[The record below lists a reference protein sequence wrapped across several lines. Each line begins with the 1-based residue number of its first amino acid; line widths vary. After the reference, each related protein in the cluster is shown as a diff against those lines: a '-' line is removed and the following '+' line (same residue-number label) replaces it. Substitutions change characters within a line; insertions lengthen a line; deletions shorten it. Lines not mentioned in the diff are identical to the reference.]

1 MLYLVVGNGISG
13 INTAEVIRERDKE
26 GKIIIITKEKYPYY
40 SRPQL
45 IEFLAGNIDLDKLP
59 FYSEDWY
66 KEKNIEV
73 HYGETALKI
82 ETEGKILKTD
92 KNEYTFDKLI
102 IATGAIPSKPNIE
115 NINTEGVF
123 TLRNIDD
130 ALNIISYIKGKERA
144 ILLGCG
150 LLGLE
155 TGRALSQRGLKIIGL
170 EFFPRLLPRQLDD
183 EGAKILQNI
192 IEKKFSFE
200 FYLGVKAQKVIG
212 DGKFEGI
219 ELEDGRKI
227 MGDVLIIS
235 AGIIPDIDL
244 AKNSGLET
252 NKGIIVN
259 NFMETSAKDVYAVGD
274 CAEHNGRIYGIIPAC
289 IEQSE
294 VVGRNVTFN
303 RVEYKGT
310 LPFNSLKVTGV
321 DLTSIG
327 EIEAKEGCEVFV
339 KKDEE
344 RGFYRKIIFR
354 EDVIVGAIL
363 LGNKRSYVNK
373 ILNLIKKRERVLNKE
388 ELINED

>member
-1 MLYLVVGNGISG
+1 MYLIVGNGISG

-26 GKIIIITKEKYPYY
+26 GRIVVISREKYPYY

-45 IEFLAGNIDLDKLP
+45 IEFLAGNITIDQLP
-59 FYSEDWY
+59 FYPEEWY
-66 KEKNIEV
+66 KEQNIEI
-73 HYGETALKI
+73 HYDENAIRVDTQR
-82 ETEGKILKTD
+82 KILITD
-92 KNEYTFDKLI
+92 KNEYSFDKLI
-102 IATGAIPSKPNIE
+102 LATGAIPFKPNIE
-115 NINTEGVF
+115 NINAEGVF

-130 ALNIISYIKGKERA
+130 ALSILSYIKEKERV

-170 EFFPRLLPRQLDD
+170 EFFPRLLPRQLDE

-200 FYLGVKAQKVIG
+200 FYLGVKAQKIIG
-212 DGKFEGI
+212 SKRFEGI

-227 MGDVLIIS
+227 MGDMLIVS
-235 AGIIPDIDL
+235 AGIIPHIEV
-244 AKNSGLET
+244 AKNSGIET

-259 NFMETSAKDVYAVGD
+259 NFMETNIENIYAVGD

-289 IEQSE
+289 MEQSK
-294 VVGRNVTFN
+294 VVGRNVTSEK
-303 RVEYKGT
+303 VEYKGT

-327 EIEAKEGCEVFV
+327 EIEPKDNCEVFV

-344 RGFYRKIIFR
+344 RGFYRKLIFR
-354 EDVIVGAIL
+354 DNMILGAIL

-373 ILNLIKKRERVLNKE
+373 ILSLMKKKEEVLNKE
-388 ELINED
+388 ELLNED

>member
-1 MLYLVVGNGISG
+1 MYLIVGNGISG

-26 GKIIIITKEKYPYY
+26 GRIVVISREKYPYY

-45 IEFLAGNIDLDKLP
+45 IEFLAGNITIDQLP
-59 FYSEDWY
+59 FYPEEWY
-66 KEKNIEV
+66 KEQNIEIHCDENAIKV
-73 HYGETALKI
+73 DTQR
-82 ETEGKILKTD
+82 KILITD
-92 KNEYTFDKLI
+92 KNEYSFDKLI
-102 IATGAIPSKPNIE
+102 LATGAIPFKPNIE
-115 NINTEGVF
+115 NINAEGVF

-130 ALNIISYIKGKERA
+130 ALSILSYIKEKERV

-155 TGRALSQRGLKIIGL
+155 TGKALSQRGLKIIGL
-170 EFFPRLLPRQLDD
+170 EFFPRLLPRQLDE

-200 FYLGVKAQKVIG
+200 FYLGVKAQKIIG
-212 DGKFEGI
+212 SKRFEGI

-227 MGDVLIIS
+227 MGDMLIVS
-235 AGIIPDIDL
+235 AGIIPHIEV
-244 AKNSGLET
+244 AKNSGIET

-259 NFMETSAKDVYAVGD
+259 NFMETNIENIYAVGD

-289 IEQSE
+289 MEQSE
-294 VVGRNVTFN
+294 VVGRNVTSEK
-303 RVEYKGT
+303 VEYKGT

-327 EIEAKEGCEVFV
+327 EIEPKDNCEVFV

-344 RGFYRKIIFR
+344 RGFYRKLIFR
-354 EDVIVGAIL
+354 DNMILGAIL

-373 ILNLIKKRERVLNKE
+373 ILSLMKKKEEVLNKE
-388 ELINED
+388 ELLNED

>member
-1 MLYLVVGNGISG
+1 MLYLIVGNGISG

-26 GKIIIITKEKYPYY
+26 GKIVIITKEKYPYY

-45 IEFLAGNIDLDKLP
+45 IEFLAGNIDLDKLH

-66 KEKNIEV
+66 RERNIEV
-73 HYGETALKI
+73 HYGETALEI
-82 ETEGKILKTD
+82 EAKGKILKTD
-92 KNEYTFDKLI
+92 KNEYAFDKLI
-102 IATGAIPSKPNIE
+102 IATGAVPSKPNME
-115 NINTEGVF
+115 NINTKGVF

-130 ALNIISYIKGKERA
+130 ALNILSYIKDKEKA

-155 TGRALSQRGLKIIGL
+155 TGRALSQRGLKVVGL

-200 FYLGVKAQKVIG
+200 FYLGVKAQRVIG

-259 NFMETSAKDVYAVGD
+259 NFMETSAKDIYAVGD

-289 IEQSE
+289 MEQSE
-294 VVGRNVTFN
+294 VVGRNVTCD

-354 EDVIVGAIL
+354 EDIIVGAIL

>member
-1 MLYLVVGNGISG
+1 MYLIVGNGISG
-13 INTAEVIRERDKE
+13 INTAEIIRERHKE
-26 GKIIIITKEKYPYY
+26 GKIVVISSEKYPYY

-45 IEFLAGNIDLDKLP
+45 IEFLAGNINIDQLP
-59 FYSEDWY
+59 FYSEEWY
-66 KEKNIEV
+66 KKKNIEV
-73 HYGETALKI
+73 HYDERAIKVN
-82 ETEGKILKTD
+82 TERKILITD
-92 KNEYTFDKLI
+92 KNEYPFDKLI
-102 IATGAIPSKPNIE
+102 LATGAVPSKPNIE
-115 NINTEGVF
+115 NINVEGVF

-130 ALNIISYIKGKERA
+130 ALNILSYIKGREKV

-155 TGRALSQRGLKIIGL
+155 TGRALSQRGLKVIGL
-170 EFFPRLLPRQLDD
+170 EFFPRLLPRQLDE

-212 DGKFEGI
+212 SKKFEGI

-227 MGDVLIIS
+227 MGDMLIVS
-235 AGIIPDIDL
+235 AGIVPHIEV
-244 AKNSGLET
+244 AKNSGIET

-259 NFMETSAKDVYAVGD
+259 NFMETNIKDIYAVGD
-274 CAEHNGRIYGIIPAC
+274 CVEHNGRIYGIIPAC
-289 IEQSE
+289 VEQSE
-294 VVGRNVTFN
+294 VVGRNVTSD

-327 EIEAKEGCEVFV
+327 EIEPKENCEVFV
-339 KKDEE
+339 KKDEDK
-344 RGFYRKIIFR
+344 GFYRKLIFR
-354 EDVIVGAIL
+354 DNRIIGAIL
-363 LGNKRSYVNK
+363 LGNGRNYVNK
-373 ILNLIKKRERVLNKE
+373 ILSLMKKKEEVLNKE

>member
-1 MLYLVVGNGISG
+1 MYLIVGNGISG

-26 GKIIIITKEKYPYY
+26 GRIVVISREKYPYY

-45 IEFLAGNIDLDKLP
+45 IEFLAGNITIDQLP
-59 FYSEDWY
+59 FYPEEWY
-66 KEKNIEV
+66 KEQNIEI
-73 HYGETALKI
+73 HYDENAIKVDTQR
-82 ETEGKILKTD
+82 KILITD
-92 KNEYTFDKLI
+92 KNEYSFDKLI
-102 IATGAIPSKPNIE
+102 LATGAIPFKPNIE
-115 NINTEGVF
+115 NINAEGVF

-130 ALNIISYIKGKERA
+130 ALSILSYIKEKERV

-170 EFFPRLLPRQLDD
+170 EFFPRLLPRQLDE

-200 FYLGVKAQKVIG
+200 FYLGVKAQKIIG
-212 DGKFEGI
+212 SKRFEGI

-227 MGDVLIIS
+227 MGDMLIVS
-235 AGIIPDIDL
+235 AGIIPHIEV
-244 AKNSGLET
+244 AKNSGIET

-259 NFMETSAKDVYAVGD
+259 NFMETNIENIYAVGD

-289 IEQSE
+289 MEQSE
-294 VVGRNVTFN
+294 VVGRNVTSEK
-303 RVEYKGT
+303 VEYKGT

-327 EIEAKEGCEVFV
+327 EIEPKDNCEVFV

-344 RGFYRKIIFR
+344 RGFYRKLIFR
-354 EDVIVGAIL
+354 DNMILGAIL

-373 ILNLIKKRERVLNKE
+373 ILSLMKKKEEVLNKE
-388 ELINED
+388 ELLNED

>member
-1 MLYLVVGNGISG
+1 MYLIVGNGISG

-26 GKIIIITKEKYPYY
+26 GRIVVISREKYPYY

-45 IEFLAGNIDLDKLP
+45 IEFLAGNITIDQLP
-59 FYSEDWY
+59 FYPEEWY
-66 KEKNIEV
+66 KEQNIEIHCDENAIKV
-73 HYGETALKI
+73 DTQR
-82 ETEGKILKTD
+82 KILITD
-92 KNEYTFDKLI
+92 KDEYSFDKLI
-102 IATGAIPSKPNIE
+102 LATGAIPFKPNIE
-115 NINTEGVF
+115 NINAEGVF

-130 ALNIISYIKGKERA
+130 ALSILSYIKEKERV

-170 EFFPRLLPRQLDD
+170 EFFPRLLPRQLDE

-200 FYLGVKAQKVIG
+200 FYLGVKAQKIIG
-212 DGKFEGI
+212 SKRFEGI

-227 MGDVLIIS
+227 MGDMLIVS
-235 AGIIPDIDL
+235 AGIIPHIEV
-244 AKNSGLET
+244 AKNSGIET

-259 NFMETSAKDVYAVGD
+259 NFMETNIENIYAVGD

-289 IEQSE
+289 MEQSE
-294 VVGRNVTFN
+294 VVGRNVTSEK
-303 RVEYKGT
+303 VEYKGT

-327 EIEAKEGCEVFV
+327 EIEPKDNCEVFV

-344 RGFYRKIIFR
+344 RGFYRKLIFR
-354 EDVIVGAIL
+354 DNMILGAIL

-373 ILNLIKKRERVLNKE
+373 ILSLMKKKEEVLNKE
-388 ELINED
+388 ELLNED

>member
-1 MLYLVVGNGISG
+1 MYLIVGNGISG

-26 GKIIIITKEKYPYY
+26 GRIVVISREKYPYY

-45 IEFLAGNIDLDKLP
+45 IEFLAGNITIDQLP
-59 FYSEDWY
+59 FYPEEWY
-66 KEKNIEV
+66 KEQNIEIHCDENAIKV
-73 HYGETALKI
+73 DTQR
-82 ETEGKILKTD
+82 KILITD
-92 KNEYTFDKLI
+92 KNEYSFDKLI
-102 IATGAIPSKPNIE
+102 LATGAIPFKPNIE
-115 NINTEGVF
+115 NINAEGVF

-130 ALNIISYIKGKERA
+130 ALSILSYIKEKERV

-170 EFFPRLLPRQLDD
+170 EFFPRLLPRQLDE

-200 FYLGVKAQKVIG
+200 FYLGVKAQKIIG
-212 DGKFEGI
+212 SKRFEGI

-227 MGDVLIIS
+227 MGDMLIVS
-235 AGIIPDIDL
+235 AGIIPHIEV
-244 AKNSGLET
+244 AKNSGIET

-259 NFMETSAKDVYAVGD
+259 NFMETNIENIYAVGD

-289 IEQSE
+289 MEQSE
-294 VVGRNVTFN
+294 VVGRNVTSEK
-303 RVEYKGT
+303 VEYKGT

-327 EIEAKEGCEVFV
+327 EIEPKDNCEVFV

-344 RGFYRKIIFR
+344 RGFYRKLIFR
-354 EDVIVGAIL
+354 DNMILGAIL

-373 ILNLIKKRERVLNKE
+373 ILSLMKKKEEVLNKE
-388 ELINED
+388 ELLNED

>member
-1 MLYLVVGNGISG
+1 MYLIVGNGISG

-26 GKIIIITKEKYPYY
+26 GRIVVISREKYPYY

-45 IEFLAGNIDLDKLP
+45 IEFLAGNITIDQLP
-59 FYSEDWY
+59 FYPEEWY
-66 KEKNIEV
+66 KEQNIEIHCDENAIKV
-73 HYGETALKI
+73 DTQR
-82 ETEGKILKTD
+82 KILITD
-92 KNEYTFDKLI
+92 KNEYYFDKLI
-102 IATGAIPSKPNIE
+102 LATGAIPFKPNIE
-115 NINTEGVF
+115 NINAEGVF

-130 ALNIISYIKGKERA
+130 ALSILSYIKEKERV

-170 EFFPRLLPRQLDD
+170 EFFPRLLPRQLDE

-200 FYLGVKAQKVIG
+200 FYLGVKAQKIIG
-212 DGKFEGI
+212 SKRFEGI

-227 MGDVLIIS
+227 MGDMLIVS
-235 AGIIPDIDL
+235 AGIIPHIEV
-244 AKNSGLET
+244 AKNSGIET

-259 NFMETSAKDVYAVGD
+259 NFMETNIENIYAVGD

-289 IEQSE
+289 MEQSE
-294 VVGRNVTFN
+294 VVGRNVTSEK
-303 RVEYKGT
+303 VEYKGT

-327 EIEAKEGCEVFV
+327 EIEPKDNCEVFV

-344 RGFYRKIIFR
+344 RGFYRKLIFR
-354 EDVIVGAIL
+354 DNMILGAIL

-373 ILNLIKKRERVLNKE
+373 ILSLMKKKEEVLNKE
-388 ELINED
+388 ELLNED